1 MRNLLQIT
9 ACLALVLALSLPSYG
24 QKKVAPA
31 VAEFGAINPV
41 PQAVKKPDPSLVY
54 KILVD
59 ATKGTE
65 KPEEIV
71 PSLTHTAR
79 LLNLHAYGGVPPD
92 KMQVVLV
99 VHSAAL
105 PMVLNNEAFKSKFGV
120 DNPNLAIIE
129 ALKKAGVQFF
139 VCGQSMI
146 ARSYDVSDLNPAIT
160 VSISAL
166 TVLTEYQLKGYAL
179 INL

>member
-1 MRNLLQIT
+1 MHILTKFAVFFVLI
-9 ACLALVLALSLPSYG
+9 LVFALPGYG
-24 QKKVAPA
+24 QQKIAP
-31 VAEFGAINPV
+31 VIVDFGAINPV
-41 PQAVKKPDPSLVY
+41 PQAVKKPDPSLTY

-59 ATKGTE
+59 ATKASD

-71 PSLTHTAR
+71 PALTNTAR
-79 LLNLHAYGGVPPD
+79 MLNLHAYGGVPSN

-105 PMVLNNEAFKSKFGV
+105 PMVLTNEAYKSKFGV
-120 DNPNLAIIE
+120 DNPNLAIIA
-129 ALKKAGVQFF
+129 ALKKAGVQLF

-146 ARSYDVSDLNPAIT
+146 ARNYEISSLNPDIT
-160 VSISAL
+160 LSVSAL

-179 INL
+179 ISL